1 MTDDGVRSTI
11 VLENRERLTVGGV
24 TEITAFTEDR
34 IDLDTCMGHLCIRG
48 RGLTVTDLSSETG
61 EVSASFDM
69 DDFELT
75 TTGRTK
81 GKKSFRE
88 KVFG

>member
-61 EVSASFDM
+61 EVSATGSFSSVVY
-69 DDFELT
+69 
-75 TTGRTK
+75 TGRTN